1 TVAGEPDA
9 RDDPARAGCERL
21 QAVLLER
28 RIERELARP
37 AVGWSAD
44 GLWAERF
51 HLSRLQTQVESL
63 DLSQVTAI
71 RLNKPDSG
79 STGPESRLP
88 AFATSPIEWLAS
100 LERRRALLADDAFDR
115 ISALDLA
122 SRAESCERV
131 VQTAA
136 DEVGETIAFL
146 EDMPLRRAVTRL
158 KLMREDLERMAV
170 SCRRAARKAKNGAES
185 SSGGETHHESK
196 SSHEFVADHLSDQL
210 EPAAIKRLRRQT
222 GRVERLSRRV
232 QSAWQEKL
240 LALRMQRLF
249 GHPFVAILENT
260 VLFLILVLFA
270 LIAAQVVLEQTS
282 TTGLSVRQHEFFA
295 WADLVICSVFLFEFG
310 LKLVLAPNRLTY
322 LARHFV
328 IDLVASLPFG
338 FIFNQIAIAQL
349 ENAAIGAGP
358 PSGPFRPFLRIGR
371 IAIRFLRVALPILR
385 LLRIPLILL
394 RLSDRLVRR
403 MAGLLNRNIVL
414 FEPSQAQKAE
424 SSDRH
429 RLVTLRSELEHARNA
444 IEARLDREQR
454 RQLAERILG
463 DLECRIDGLPAE
475 AIDEASEE
483 AHGRE
488 IPVERVVEQLIQ
500 MTPERLVDRAGPA
513 FVRSF
518 DRYLRL
524 LDLPLLRRL
533 PLVRNLVAYREK
545 SPAEAGALA
554 ANYLGHLI
562 QRGLDVVYFFADLHG
577 TLSPPVFL
585 DRLGATL
592 VNATRTPAKR
602 LLWLGSAFLF
612 LFVVVN
618 ALTFLK
624 PLRGIVD
631 RLQTLMGWPVIILGG
646 ICLIFWYLGAW
657 FRKIAN
663 QSADFC
669 ERVVEAQFAA
679 HTKNLKSRRRHQDAQ
694 FLAARVIDP
703 ELLLR
708 ASDDRLPPL
717 VHSKK
722 DEDPEQHGHDLFENR
737 ELAFLRNVRLLYQD
751 YLDGSPLH
759 RSDTKAS
766 VQLLGNLALGNLRR
780 SHLGHLLREGRSIDR
795 LDLSRAGG
803 LFGGPYLWFNYITRM
818 VVQETALL
826 ILDYNR
832 HAIPVDRLACSPE
845 AIRRAFQFWLAGR
858 LKIDPDEVW
867 LPERATADSIG
878 RDGLNSG
885 CSPAAPPLDGAT
897 PLEQSPRREARMFLE
912 TVEFTAVDFLADEAE
927 RDAEIHARFGP
938 QVAELVRRDRQQNVR
953 RAFRSFP
960 LHELPLADRTIN
972 PLTLYETY
980 LAGGRVALLPFIL
993 ARA

>member
-1 TVAGEPDA
+1 M
-9 RDDPARAGCERL
+9 
-21 QAVLLER
+21 
-28 RIERELARP
+28 
-37 AVGWSAD
+37 
-44 GLWAERF
+44 
-51 HLSRLQTQVESL
+51 ESIIPRQ
-63 DLSQVTAI
+63 SQSI
-71 RLNKPDSG
+71 
-79 STGPESRLP
+79 
-88 AFATSPIEWLAS
+88 
-100 LERRRALLADDAFDR
+100 
-115 ISALDLA
+115 
-122 SRAESCERV
+122 
-131 VQTAA
+131 
-136 DEVGETIAFL
+136 DEVIT
-146 EDMPLRRAVTRL
+146 DQ
-158 KLMREDLERMAV
+158 
-170 SCRRAARKAKNGAES
+170 
-185 SSGGETHHESK
+185 
-196 SSHEFVADHLSDQL
+196 SDDEIEQT
-210 EPAAIKRLRRQT
+210 AIKRLRRQT
-222 GRVERLSRRV
+222 RRVERLSRRV
-232 QSAWQEKL
+232 HSAWQEKL
-240 LALRMQRLF
+240 LALRMERLF
-249 GHPFVAILENT
+249 GRRFVAILENS
-260 VLFLILVLFA
+260 VLFLILVLFV

-282 TTGLSVRQHEFFA
+282 AAGLSIRQHEFFA
-295 WADLVICSVFLFEFG
+295 WADLTICSVFLFEFA
-310 LKLVLAPNRLTY
+310 LKLALAPNRLSY
-322 LARHFV
+322 FGRHFV

-338 FIFNQIAIAQL
+338 FVFNQIAIAQL
-349 ENAAIGAGP
+349 ENAVAGASSP
-358 PSGPFRPFLRIGR
+358 TGPFRPFLRIGR
-371 IAIRFLRVALPILR
+371 VAIRFLRVALPILR

-414 FEPSQAQKAE
+414 FEPSQTQKAE

-429 RLVTLRSELEHARNA
+429 RLVTLRSELEHARIA
-444 IEARLDREQR
+444 VEARLDREQR
-454 RQLAERILG
+454 RQLAERILD
-463 DLECRIDGLPAE
+463 DLSCRIQDLPFE
-475 AIDEASEE
+475 AIDEAVEE

-488 IPVERVVEQLIQ
+488 IPVERVVDQLIQ

-524 LDLPLLRRL
+524 LDLPLLRRM
-533 PLVRNLVAYREK
+533 PLIRNLVAYREK

-562 QRGLDVVYFFADLHG
+562 QRGLDIVYFFADLHG

-602 LLWLGSAFLF
+602 LLWLGSAFFF
-612 LFVVVN
+612 LFVIVN
-618 ALTFLK
+618 ALAFLK

-631 RLQTLMGWPVIILGG
+631 KLQNLMGWPVIILGG
-646 ICLIFWYLGAW
+646 VCLVFWYLGAW

-679 HTKNLKSRRRHQDAQ
+679 HTKNLKSRLRDQDAQ
-694 FLAARVIDP
+694 FLAERVIDP

-708 ASDDRLPPL
+708 ASDDRLPPM
-717 VHSKK
+717 VHGRN
-722 DEDPEQHGHDLFENR
+722 DEDSEQRGQDWFENR

-818 VVQETALL
+818 LVQETALL

-832 HAIPVDRLACSPE
+832 HAIPVDRLACSPA
-845 AIRRAFQFWLAGR
+845 AIRREFQIWLAGR
-858 LKIDPDEVW
+858 LKIDPAEVW
-867 LPERATADSIG
+867 LPEPATSESNG
-878 RDGLNSG
+878 RDGVDPD
-885 CSPAAPPLDGAT
+885 CSHAAQLVDRST
-897 PLEQSPRREARMFLE
+897 PLQQSTRREAGQFLE

-972 PLTLYETY
+972 PLTFYETY

-993 ARA
+993 RTDLQRHWYWRSAASTWSCTRSFIPTSTASASFPPTLTGAPCARSTVCANPFSWVRFGCALVLTSNTWGCRCRRPRRAARHCR